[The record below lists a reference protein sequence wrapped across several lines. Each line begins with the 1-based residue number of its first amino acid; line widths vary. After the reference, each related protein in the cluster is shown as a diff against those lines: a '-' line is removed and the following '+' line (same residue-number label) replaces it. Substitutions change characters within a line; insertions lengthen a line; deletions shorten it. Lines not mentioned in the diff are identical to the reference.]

1 MELVT
6 GKDSHVPSASNS
18 RMSTLK
24 TVLATSRC
32 MMPSL
37 EDIKK

>member
-1 MELVT
+1 MELVM
-6 GKDSHVPSASNS
+6 GKDSHVPSASSS
-18 RMSTLK
+18 RMSTLR
-24 TVLATSRC
+24 TVLAISRC